1 MKNLIYIL
9 VAATTLL
16 SGKLMADP
24 TTDSIINVSYSNK
37 TTQMVLVSATEL
49 GFKDTTQLKWS
60 VVLDSAIAH
69 GYKVCPRQSGL
80 DLYMLLLHVNMANV
94 PTCQTVFVGMNEI
107 TKGGNGSRYI
117 YCLKTKGSTIDY
129 KLSYAS
135 TDDNDKKF
143 KLQVNDMFVFEQV
156 K

>member
-24 TTDSIINVSYSNK
+24 TNDSLTSVSYTNK

-49 GFKDTTQLKWS
+49 GFKDTTELKWS
-60 VVLDSAIAH
+60 VVLDSAVAH

-80 DLYMLLLHVNMANV
+80 DLYMLLLHVNISSV
-94 PTCQTVFVGMNEI
+94 PTCQTIFVGMNELS
-107 TKGGNGSRYI
+107 KGGNGDRYI

-143 KLQVNDMFVFEQV
+143 KLQVNDMFVFEQL